1 MQNISFL
8 NSTQKFC
15 EDCCL
20 VIMTCLCKYV
30 SSLYPIFCTA
40 NDKLGGMRGETGMRG
55 MEMKEEAW
63 NERLGEGLRM
73 RGEPG
78 MRGGEGSGTRD

>member
-1 MQNISFL
+1 
-8 NSTQKFC
+8 
-15 EDCCL
+15 L

-40 NDKLGGMRGETGMRG
+40 NDKLGGMRGKTGMRG

-78 MRGGEGSGTRD
+78 MREWKRGKRPGMRDWGKA

>member
-1 MQNISFL
+1 MRIAA
-8 NSTQKFC
+8 
-15 EDCCL
+15 L

-40 NDKLGGMRGETGMRG
+40 SDKLGGMRGEPGMRG
-55 MEMKEEAW
+55 METKEEARD
-63 NERLGEGLRM
+63 ERLGTGLRM

-78 MRGGEGSGTRD
+78 MRGGEGPGK